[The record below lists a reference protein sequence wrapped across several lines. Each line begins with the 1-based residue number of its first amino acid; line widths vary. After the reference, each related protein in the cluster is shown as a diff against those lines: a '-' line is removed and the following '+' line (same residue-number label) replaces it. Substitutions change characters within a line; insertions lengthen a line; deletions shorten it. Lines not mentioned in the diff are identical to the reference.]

1 MWKKIQRQGSMEA
14 YQWLSSKSIRTWVD
28 DDKRCKTR
36 KNFFRNKATK
46 RQQKR
51 NIVSNASFK
60 WSRLFWRASISWKE
74 KITTLMLV
82 FNDINNPIYYR
93 KPRSEMGVTCVGR
106 QKMKLGSKPLIWGD
120 IWKKNLKS
128 SKIIL
133 RMWWNNTRTIRMT
146 TTIDKNQWCRQYER
160 RQWLPENLVNR
171 TTRLPDG
178 GLYFCP

>member
-120 IWKKNLKS
+120 GMSNRIDGE
-128 SKIIL
+128 II
-133 RMWWNNTRTIRMT
+133 RGVIN
-146 TTIDKNQWCRQYER
+146 D
-160 RQWLPENLVNR
+160 P
-171 TTRLPDG
+171 RLFPG
-178 GLYFCP
+178 IKRSRAGASQL